1 MRRNTQPPVNLTKD
15 YRDQRISAWGNVEA
29 AMTDLFSVT
38 FIGIFV
44 VFGVITLIG
53 HVLLAEALVR
63 PFFGKLAMTKEPARS
78 GALLA
83 SR

>member
-1 MRRNTQPPVNLTKD
+1 
-15 YRDQRISAWGNVEA
+15 
-29 AMTDLFSVT
+29 MTDLFSVT

-44 VFGVITLIG
+44 VFGVAALIG

-63 PFFGKLAMTKEPARS
+63 PFFGKLAMTKQPATN
-78 GALLA
+78 GTLLA